1 MTPKVTYII
10 TPIADCYVARFV
22 YTLYKYSEPDS
33 FRLIIIDQCENQFRK
48 EVMDYVLPLTHLY
61 IHPYRNLGYAKAM
74 SEGALHA
81 LHWGTPLICFANDDI
96 EIIDSRWMDGIYKTF
111 EMDEKIMGVIPMSP
125 RVAGFGYGVTYNPE
139 VLPYKT
145 EYTKEEYDYLL
156 KGDFSDTKGLPPT
169 MPTNQANS
177 LVDGGAF
184 IMPYFKR
191 ELLEE
196 VGLLDERY
204 FPGSGE
210 DYDMLART
218 YQKGYRIV
226 STSQSWVYHLWGK
239 SKDLFASG
247 ELERKYYKNRPYWN
261 NEGEIWPEG
270 FDIWGRDKEGN
281 QYPRVPEVFVDD
293 IAY

>member
-1 MTPKVTYII
+1 
-10 TPIADCYVARFV
+10 
-22 YTLYKYSEPDS
+22 
-33 FRLIIIDQCENQFRK
+33 
-48 EVMDYVLPLTHLY
+48 
-61 IHPYRNLGYAKAM
+61 
-74 SEGALHA
+74 
-81 LHWGTPLICFANDDI
+81 
-96 EIIDSRWMDGIYKTF
+96 
-111 EMDEKIMGVIPMSP
+111 
-125 RVAGFGYGVTYNPE
+125 
-139 VLPYKT
+139 
-145 EYTKEEYDYLL
+145 
-156 KGDFSDTKGLPPT
+156 